1 MLTWPAVSVFTERTG
16 SNSYAVV
23 MRCGL
28 QHGGRICDEA
38 ERRLQR
44 ARYGG
49 GTAELG
55 CARRDSNPRPSAPEA
70 APASDHQR
78 WTLSFQSLTRVAR
91 WPAPASDGPVV
102 TTVVTAG

>member
-1 MLTWPAVSVFTERTG
+1 MLTWPPVSVFTERTG

-23 MRCGL
+23 LRCGL
-28 QHGGRICDEA
+28 QHGGRISDEA

-55 CARRDSNPRPSAPEA
+55 CASRDSNAGPSAPEA
-70 APASDHQR
+70 DA
-78 WTLSFQSLTRVAR
+78 LSN
-91 WPAPASDGPVV
+91 
-102 TTVVTAG
+102 